1 MRRRS
6 LRVLDSIQRQGA
18 EAPLREGWAEAYD
31 HSREATYYYHQDTR
45 MVSWVRP
52 TDAEPEA
59 EAPDEAETAAQAG
72 SVGAAEGAAYADDG
86 EASGAVAAAEAAAHS
101 DALAAVDVPT
111 GEETARAPAPTAAA
125 ASTTTLVDTSSAQ
138 IGAAVAAAAP
148 PPPVIASAPTA
159 EESAPLTVPSIA
171 VLHEVF
177 KRYCLYG
184 LSQMQRSAMVP
195 PEMDAQRFSKLIA
208 EAGLTSAARL
218 GPMTAAQVDLCF
230 NCSLS
235 RGTRR
240 IGFET
245 FMRRIIPACAQA
257 CFATLSPEQG
267 VQAVELALS
276 RAMPQ
281 HHASVVHD
289 SKDRGSV
296 IEAAQ
301 AAALQRMAEHEL
313 CEGLPV
319 QKTRQDER
327 DAHEQLMRRVL
338 PADTDERLHTMF
350 DGFCSFGKSRAAV
363 HGSAHA
369 APAVQLTL
377 DNVHFAKLGR
387 DCGLID
393 SRNLT
398 SNRMDLIFARA
409 LDHGQR
415 SLTFKTFIERAVP
428 LLAQHKFANASADEF
443 DDEDEKVHKL
453 IGMLLACEGPR
464 IVATRHTQKGGQ
476 GASSPQVRAAAARKH
491 FRTSRFEK

>member
-1 MRRRS
+1 
-6 LRVLDSIQRQGA
+6 LGVLGSIQRQGA

-52 TDAEPEA
+52 TDADPEA

-72 SVGAAEGAAYADDG
+72 SVGAAEGVAYADDG
-86 EASGAVAAAEAAAHS
+86 DTSGAVAAAE
-101 DALAAVDVPT
+101 VDVPT
-111 GEETARAPAPTAAA
+111 GEDRARAPAPTAAA
-125 ASTTTLVDTSSAQ
+125 ASTTTLVDTSAQ

-148 PPPVIASAPTA
+148 PPPVLASAPTA

-177 KRYCLYG
+177 ERYCLYG
-184 LSQMQRSAMVP
+184 LSQMQRSATVP
-195 PEMDAQRFSKLIA
+195 PELDAQRFSKLIA
-208 EAGLTSAARL
+208 EAGLTSAAPVGGRL
-218 GPMTAAQVDLCF
+218 GTMTAAQVDLCF
-230 NCSLS
+230 NCSLP
-235 RGTRR
+235 RGARR

-257 CFATLSPEQG
+257 CFATLPPEQG

-289 SKDRGSV
+289 SKDRGSM

-327 DAHEQLMRRVL
+327 DAHEQLMHRVL
-338 PADTDERLHTMF
+338 PADTDERLRTMF

-369 APAVQLTL
+369 APAVPLTL

-387 DCGLID
+387 DCGLVD

-409 LDHGQR
+409 LDHGAR

-443 DDEDEKVHKL
+443 GDEDEKVRKL

-464 IVATRHTQKGGQ
+464 IVATRHTQKGGG
-476 GASSPQVRAAAARKH
+476 GASSPQVRAAARKH